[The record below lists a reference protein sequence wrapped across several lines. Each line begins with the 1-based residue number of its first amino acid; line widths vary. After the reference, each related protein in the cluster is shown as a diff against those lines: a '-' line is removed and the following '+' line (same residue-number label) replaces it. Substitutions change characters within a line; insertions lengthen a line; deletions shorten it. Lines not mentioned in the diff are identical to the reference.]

1 MEHFSDASARL
12 FLASAELRNKLAEIE
27 KLKAAIVLA
36 EAASRGRSLPIEEA
50 SLPSGRELG
59 A

>member
-12 FLASAELRNKLAEIE
+12 FEASTELRNKLAEIE
-27 KLKAAIVLA
+27 KLKAEIVAA

-50 SLPSGRELG
+50 SRPSGREFR

>member
-12 FLASAELRNKLAEIE
+12 FQASAELRNKLAEIE
-27 KLKAAIVLA
+27 KLKAAIVAA
-36 EAASRGRSLPIEEA
+36 EAASRGRNLSIEEA
-50 SLPSGRELG
+50 SRPAERELR